1 MNEDLVGKVLLNEKK
16 ESYIVLSMLSY
27 KSIPCVLAQEM
38 NDDGSEGEKKF
49 FQLSTGDETSLVGIK
64 SKKILN
70 ALTEYMESKRTDIP
84 RKIKENESIPDYLAY
99 LDDFYKTKVI
109 ASK

>member
-1 MNEDLVGKVLLNEKK
+1 MSEDLVGKVLMNEKK

-27 KSIPCVLAQEM
+27 KSIPCVLAQAIM
-38 NDDGSEGEKKF
+38 DDGTEGENKF
-49 FQLSTGDETSLVGIK
+49 FQLSTGDDISLVDIK

-70 ALTEYMESKRTDIP
+70 ALKEYIDSQRTDIP
-84 RKIKENESIPDYLAY
+84 RKIKENESIPSYLAY

-109 ASK
+109 SNM